1 MVAIGMGQSVVFAI
15 IPMLGR
21 ELALDEIVLRLPWL
35 GIEWQPRELA
45 ITSLSALTALI
56 FSLVAPF
63 WGRRSDLWGRKR
75 VMMIGLV
82 GYAIGTVLFNAVAW
96 LGLREALLGG
106 ALFAA
111 LMVTRVIHASIMSA
125 TQPATSAY
133 VADNTTAD
141 SRTAGLGKL
150 QAANQI
156 GVMIGPAL
164 AWFAVINY
172 LAPMY
177 LQAALTL
184 IIALLVYRLLP
195 ESAGQVRRRSSTR
208 LRVGDPRFVR
218 YVLIGF
224 VLFTM
229 LGMVQQ
235 TLGFYFQDRLQLDG
249 ITAAQRFSV
258 AMMVSSGAMLFAQL
272 VVVQRFAWSPIAL
285 LRSGIPLVMAGY
297 FYLAIADDLGSL
309 YRAMALFGLGMGLA
323 SPGYSASATLVVT
336 AQEQGALAGILGSAA
351 GMGFLGGPLIGAFIY
366 RFNPSL
372 PYWTAGAVLLP
383 LSFYVWRLRPVTG
396 ARVSDG

>member
-1 MVAIGMGQSVVFAI
+1 MSSSSAAVSRGAGITLYLTMVAIGMGQSVVFAI

-156 GVMIGPAL
+156 GVM
-164 AWFAVINY
+164 
-172 LAPMY
+172 
-177 LQAALTL
+177 
-184 IIALLVYRLLP
+184 
-195 ESAGQVRRRSSTR
+195 
-208 LRVGDPRFVR
+208 
-218 YVLIGF
+218 
-224 VLFTM
+224 
-229 LGMVQQ
+229 
-235 TLGFYFQDRLQLDG
+235 
-249 ITAAQRFSV
+249 
-258 AMMVSSGAMLFAQL
+258 
-272 VVVQRFAWSPIAL
+272 
-285 LRSGIPLVMAGY
+285 
-297 FYLAIADDLGSL
+297 
-309 YRAMALFGLGMGLA
+309 
-323 SPGYSASATLVVT
+323 
-336 AQEQGALAGILGSAA
+336 
-351 GMGFLGGPLIGAFIY
+351 
-366 RFNPSL
+366 
-372 PYWTAGAVLLP
+372 
-383 LSFYVWRLRPVTG
+383 
-396 ARVSDG
+396 